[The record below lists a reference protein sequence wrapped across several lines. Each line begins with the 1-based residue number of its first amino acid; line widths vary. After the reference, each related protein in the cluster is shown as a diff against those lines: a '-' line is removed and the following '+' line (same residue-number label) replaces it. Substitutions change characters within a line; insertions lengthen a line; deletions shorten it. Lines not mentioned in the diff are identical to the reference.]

1 MTVGSGTEHAKG
13 AEKRKVDAYETAMQ
27 RNRVAL
33 AAVFAAAVGHA
44 AMAGVLTPA
53 FRSASHSSAST
64 SNGRMIAISVDGVV
78 VLAPI
83 GLATEH
89 FAIT

>member
-1 MTVGSGTEHAKG
+1 MHTCAPP
-13 AEKRKVDAYETAMQ
+13 Q
-27 RNRVAL
+27 
-33 AAVFAAAVGHA
+33 AAVGHA

-64 SNGRMIAISVDGVV
+64 SNGRMIAMSVDGVV

-83 GLATEH
+83 GLVRTDVLLRSSEQRSPEMFVRPH
-89 FAIT
+89 PVSGQFVMSTDT

>member
-1 MTVGSGTEHAKG
+1 MHTSAPPH
-13 AEKRKVDAYETAMQ
+13 
-27 RNRVAL
+27 
-33 AAVFAAAVGHA
+33 AAVGHA
-44 AMAGVLTPA
+44 AMAGVGTPA

-64 SNGRMIAISVDGVV
+64 SNGRMITISVDGVV

>member
-1 MTVGSGTEHAKG
+1 MHTCAPP
-13 AEKRKVDAYETAMQ
+13 Q
-27 RNRVAL
+27 
-33 AAVFAAAVGHA
+33 AAVGHA

-64 SNGRMIAISVDGVV
+64 SSGRMITISVDGVV

-83 GLATEH
+83 GLAAQTLCDNLSNGARRSQGMFDVAH
-89 FAIT
+89 PVSGQFVMSTDT

>member
-1 MTVGSGTEHAKG
+1 MHTSAP
-13 AEKRKVDAYETAMQ
+13 Q
-27 RNRVAL
+27 
-33 AAVFAAAVGHA
+33 AAVGHA
-44 AMAGVLTPA
+44 AMAGVGTPA

-83 GLATEH
+83 GLATRTLCDNLSNGAQRSQGMFEH
-89 FAIT
+89 AAHPVSGQFVMSTDT